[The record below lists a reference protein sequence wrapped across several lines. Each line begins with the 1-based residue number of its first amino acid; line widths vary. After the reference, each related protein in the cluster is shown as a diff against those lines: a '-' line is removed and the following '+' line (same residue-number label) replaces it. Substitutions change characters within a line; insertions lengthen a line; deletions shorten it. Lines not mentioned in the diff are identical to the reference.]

1 MEAALL
7 KPFFPSTIL
16 FSLMYKNYERD
27 LKTEI
32 WLCHKNMNLSFT
44 EIYNMPIQDRK
55 FYILMHN
62 REVEKEKLKL
72 KK

>member
-1 MEAALL
+1 
-7 KPFFPSTIL
+7 
-16 FSLMYKNYERD
+16 MYKNYERD

-62 REVEKEKLKL
+62 REIEKEKLRF